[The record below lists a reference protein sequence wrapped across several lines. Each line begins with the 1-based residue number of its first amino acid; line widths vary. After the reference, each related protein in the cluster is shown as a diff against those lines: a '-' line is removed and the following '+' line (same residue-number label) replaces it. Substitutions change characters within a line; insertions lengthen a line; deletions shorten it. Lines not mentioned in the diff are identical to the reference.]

1 MIHDLIILAAHL
13 HGVGQIVG
21 QSLGP
26 SAGEHTA
33 TVVAGSLADGP
44 ANNNPFNGVVP
55 DFSIFGVQFTKAW
68 QKLLAGVWGLAFV
81 VVAFGAIR
89 AVIELQHAKRG
100 GYQSSVLEHT
110 ESAKRSGLAL
120 GALAALGIIFGAVIA
135 LF

>member
-1 MIHDLIILAAHL
+1 MIHVLIVLAAHL
-13 HGVGQIVG
+13 HGLAHQVTAHADIR
-21 QSLGP
+21 L
-26 SAGEHTA
+26 AGIT
-33 TVVAGSLADGP
+33 LADTAP
-44 ANNNPFNGVVP
+44 NDNPFNGVVP
-55 DFSIFGVQFTKAW
+55 NFSIFGVEFTKAW

-81 VVAFGAIR
+81 IVAFGAIR
-89 AVIELQHAKRG
+89 AVIELQHAKKG